1 MSGLRK
7 RATLRVETDRD
18 IQVLCLTGEVS
29 GSIVRAL
36 DRALADAIDGA
47 GRAVIIDL
55 RLVSFIDQTSL
66 RVLVKAWRR
75 ATARRVGFMLI
86 RPGRRV
92 WALFALSG
100 LDLQLPSCFSLA
112 DALIAFEARTTRP
125 SSLRRAGQP
134 GCVRAAVIERDL
146 ETVFRYVAALEHST
160 EWRPEDFSEVVKQSR
175 GPTRH
180 GTRYLYVTRRHGARG
195 EWIVNGLLRPHWLRC
210 ESPPT
215 RLWRLGRVWGSEE
228 YALFAKGA
236 ETQLAVTLDVHFSGP
251 IKLIRPYLTARME
264 RRLEDQL
271 TRLKHRVE
279 ALA

>member
-7 RATLRVETDRD
+7 RATLRVERD
-18 IQVLCLTGEVS
+18 DDVQVLSLTGEVT
-29 GSIVRAL
+29 GSVVRSL

-47 GRAVIIDL
+47 SRAVIVDL
-55 RLVSFIDQTSL
+55 RQVSFVDQTSL

-75 ATARRVGFMLI
+75 ATTRQVGFMLI
-86 RPGRRV
+86 RPGTSV
-92 WALFALSG
+92 WTLFALSG

-112 DALIAFEARTTRP
+112 DALIAFEARTTP
-125 SSLRRAGQP
+125 TSSTRRGGQQ
-134 GCVRAAVIERDL
+134 GCVREALIQRDL
-146 ETVFRYVAALEHST
+146 ETVFRYVAELEHST

-195 EWIVNGLLRPHWLRC
+195 EWVVNGLLRPHWIRC
-210 ESPPT
+210 ESSPA
-215 RLWRLGRVWGSEE
+215 RLWRLGQVWGSEE
-228 YALFAKGA
+228 YVLFAKGA

-251 IKLIRPYLTARME
+251 IKLIRPYLKARME

-271 TRLKHRVE
+271 TRLKQCVE
-279 ALA
+279 A